1 MPKPQPGSLLGPQP
15 NSGVIEVLD
24 TAMNQRILIIK
35 LGAVGDVI
43 HTLPVLE
50 TLRYCFPQA
59 HIGWAVEETAAP
71 IVEGNPALSELI
83 PLSRKN
89 LRGVSGLLYFR
100 GWLRALCEKRF
111 DTALDAHNL
120 FKSGVIAYGS
130 GASIRIGFKKF
141 REGNFLFMNRW
152 IKPASRYRHAVEKY
166 LCLLEPLGIQEAQ
179 WVVRF
184 PLNWRPQGADRIERF
199 WAQEGFDRPGIKN
212 DAVVAINPGAS
223 WPSKRWMP
231 DRYARVADRLVKE
244 HGVRILIAWGPGER
258 ALADGVARSMSEKAV
273 IAPETDLKQLTAL
286 IKRCRLLVTG
296 DTGPLHIA
304 AALEVPTV
312 SLFGPSD
319 PARNGPYGHGHAIVR
334 SPLPPATHWQQKEVG
349 DRWMKAISVEA
360 VVEAAKK
367 QLGM

>member
-1 MPKPQPGSLLGPQP
+1 M
-15 NSGVIEVLD
+15 E
-24 TAMNQRILIIK
+24 RILIIK

-50 TLRYCFPQA
+50 TLRHCFPQA
-59 HIGWAVEETAAP
+59 HIGWAVEEAAAP
-71 IVEGNPALSELI
+71 ILEGNPALSELI
-83 PLSRKN
+83 PLDRKKIH
-89 LRGVSGLLYFR
+89 GGSGLIYFR
-100 GWLRALCEKRF
+100 QWLRSLRLKHF
-111 DTALDAHNL
+111 DTALDPHNL

-130 GASIRIGFKKF
+130 GASIRIGFKKY
-141 REGNFLFMNRW
+141 REGNFLFMNRR
-152 IKPASRYRHAVEKY
+152 IKPAPRHRHAVEKY
-166 LCLLEPLGIQEAQ
+166 LCLLEPLGIQETQ

-184 PLNWRPQGADRIERF
+184 PLNWGSQGEDRIERF
-199 WAQEGFDRPGIKN
+199 WAQEGFDRPGAKH
-212 DAVVAINPGAS
+212 DEVVAINPGAS

-231 DRYARVADRLVKE
+231 ERYARVADRLVKE
-244 HGVRILIAWGPGER
+244 HGTRILIFWGPGER
-258 ALADGVARSMSEKAV
+258 PLADRIARSMSEKAV

-304 AALEVPTV
+304 AALGVPTV

-334 SPLPPATHWQQKEVG
+334 SPIPPATHWQKKEVG

-360 VVEAAKK
+360 VMEAAVE
-367 QLGM
+367 QLGKTLNVIR